1 MSLGLIDL
9 WVQLD
14 DLLVLR
20 EVGLEITKPEYHVV
34 LGPSGAGKTTL
45 LRTIAGLVEPY
56 RGSIIIDGEDVT
68 NEPPWERGVSLVH
81 QTPGLLPHLTV
92 MENIVEAAAR
102 RGGLDKESARR
113 EALRLAKMLAITE
126 VLDKK
131 PGNISGGQLQRAALA
146 VALASKPRIL
156 LLDEPLS
163 HLDRS
168 TAESARRLLKTIQR
182 SENITVVHV
191 THDVDEALALADTIS
206 VIAGGR
212 IEVYG
217 DARRVYECP
226 RKAVAATLLGHSILP
241 GEVIGASK
249 GFYSVAPEHV
259 AFKKGGPWLVERV
272 EYERGRILVEAR
284 LGSLLV
290 RGYVS
295 PREVEWI
302 PRPGELVEPIFLTD
316 KPCELEG

>member
-1 MSLGLIDL
+1 MSLELVDL

-20 EVGLEITKPEYHVV
+20 EVNLKIKRPEYHVV

-45 LRTIAGLVEPY
+45 LRTIAGLVEPH

-68 NEPPWERGVSLVH
+68 DKPPWERGVSLVH

-92 MENIVEAAAR
+92 IENIVEAAAR
-102 RGGLDKESARR
+102 RGGLDKNSAKK
-113 EALRLAKMLAITE
+113 EALRLAKILAITDI
-126 VLDKK
+126 LDKK
-131 PGNISGGQLQRAALA
+131 PRNISGGQLQRAALA
-146 VALASKPRIL
+146 TALASRPRIL

-168 TAESARRLLKTIQR
+168 TAESARRLLKAIQQ
-182 SENITVVHV
+182 SENIVVIHV

-206 VIAGGR
+206 VIANGR

-226 RKAVAATLLGHSILP
+226 KKAIVATLLGHSILP
-241 GEVIGASK
+241 GEAIGAGK
-249 GFYSVAPEHV
+249 GLYSVAPEYV

-272 EYERGRILVEAR
+272 EHERGRVLVEAR
-284 LGSLLV
+284 LGSLSV
-290 RGYVS
+290 KGYML
-295 PREVEWI
+295 PRETEWI
-302 PRPGELVEPIFLTD
+302 PYPGEPVEPIFLTD
-316 KPCELEG
+316 KPCELED

>member
-1 MSLGLIDL
+1 LSLELIDL
-9 WVQLD
+9 WVQLN

-20 EVGLEITKPEYHVV
+20 EINLKIRKPEYHVI

-56 RGSIIIDGEDVT
+56 RGSIVIDGKDVT
-68 NEPPWERGVSLVH
+68 NKPPWERGVGLVH

-113 EALRLAKMLAITE
+113 EALRLAKILAITD

-131 PGNISGGQLQRAALA
+131 PGNVSGGQLQRAALA

-168 TAESARRLLKTIQR
+168 TAETARRLLKAIQQ
-182 SENITVVHV
+182 SEDIIVVHV
-191 THDVDEALALADTIS
+191 THDIDEALALADTIS
-206 VIAGGR
+206 VIASGR
-212 IEVYG
+212 IEVSG

-226 RKAVAATLLGHSILP
+226 RKAMAATLLGHSILP
-241 GEVIGASK
+241 GEVIGAGK

-259 AFKKGGPWLVERV
+259 AFKKSGPWLVERV

-284 LGSLLV
+284 LGNLSV
-290 RGYVS
+290 RGYLP
-295 PREVEWI
+295 PREAEWI
-302 PRPGELVEPIFLTD
+302 PHPGEPVEPIFLTD